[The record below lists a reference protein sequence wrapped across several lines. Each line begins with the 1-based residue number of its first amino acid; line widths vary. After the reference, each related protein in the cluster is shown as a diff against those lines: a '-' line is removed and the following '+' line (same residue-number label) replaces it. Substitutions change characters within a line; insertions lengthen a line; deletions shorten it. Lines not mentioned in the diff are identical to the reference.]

1 MRSFSLIGFLVAAGM
16 AVGTAFGAAGASAQ
30 DLKVGQ
36 AYSGMIEIAS
46 KQVPLP
52 AGEWRLASVGANT
65 ISKANVAKEDF
76 GAYGTILNLILL
88 RAENGKLDAVA
99 EVNVNALPVNDGWG
113 TSEDCERED
122 LYAIFTRYKSGWDS
136 SCFFIRHTISAPEFM
151 PAVARDDNGLLV
163 KAAAAMRDLGKRIP
177 IGPASGMSIENTRSA
192 TWDDALAV
200 AKAQNLSVPST
211 WLTVGYRVANRRD
224 VVDLR
229 VHFNPETRGFPVAS
243 AASAVSWK
251 DSPWHHTKV
260 EADPTKAA
268 LIRDFA
274 LWGAVFHDAV
284 ERGVKNQLA
293 GEAPI
298 PMPWRNRPPSER
310 DKFDDRLAA
319 LEALRA
325 KGKVSDT
332 EYLNQRDRII
342 EDREKDFSPKIDS
355 TTVALYKA
363 LTYRAIVSTLNIGID
378 LFWIGEIFAAGQLI
392 FLQVTINSV
401 KFYFHE
407 LAWEKYG
414 GYKAARRDS
423 PREVD
428 FVYAG
433 VGA

>member
-1 MRSFSLIGFLVAAGM
+1 MRLLSHIGATVCGALVAAGTVLG
-16 AVGTAFGAAGASAQ
+16 AVQAKAQ
-30 DLKVGQ
+30 DLKIGQ
-36 AYSGMIEIAS
+36 AYSGMLDVAS

-52 AGEWRLASVGANT
+52 AGEWRLAAVGTNSIA
-65 ISKANVAKEDF
+65 KANVGKDEF
-76 GAYGTILNLILL
+76 GAFGTILNLVLV
-88 RAENGKLDAVA
+88 RTENNKIDAVA

-113 TSEDCERED
+113 TSQDCERDD

-136 SCFFIRHTISAPEFM
+136 SCFFIRHTISSPEFLPAPE
-151 PAVARDDNGLLV
+151 AKADNLFTR
-163 KAAAAMRDLGKRIP
+163 AAAAVGDVVKRIP
-177 IGPASGMSIENTRSA
+177 IGPAAGINAGEVVSA
-192 TWDDALAV
+192 TWGSALGQ
-200 AKAQNLSVPST
+200 AKTQNMAVPST

-224 VVDLR
+224 FVDLR
-229 VHFNPETRGFPVAS
+229 FHFNPETRGFPVAS
-243 AASAVSWK
+243 KVTSWK

-260 EADPTKAA
+260 ESDPTKMA
-268 LIRDFA
+268 LIRDFS

-298 PMPWRNRPPSER
+298 PMPWRNRPASER
-310 DKFDDRLAA
+310 DKFDERLAA
-319 LEALRA
+319 LESQRA
-325 KGKVSDT
+325 KGKISDA
-332 EYLNQRDRII
+332 EYMVQRDRII

-363 LTYRAIVSTLNIGID
+363 LTYRVIVSTVNIGID
-378 LFWIGEIFAAGQLI
+378 LYWIGEIFAAGQLI

-407 LAWEKYG
+407 LAWEKFG

-428 FVYAG
+428 FVYG
-433 VGA
+433 GIGA